1 MEALA
6 STNTQHHTQS
16 QFYCAVKTVFLTDE
30 LKQSAM
36 NYFSWGVNTHLN
48 EIKHKCSLVVSKII

>member
-1 MEALA
+1 MGVLA

-30 LKQSAM
+30 LEQSAM
-36 NYFSWGVNTHLN
+36 NYFFMGDKYTL
-48 EIKHKCSLVVSKII
+48 KQD